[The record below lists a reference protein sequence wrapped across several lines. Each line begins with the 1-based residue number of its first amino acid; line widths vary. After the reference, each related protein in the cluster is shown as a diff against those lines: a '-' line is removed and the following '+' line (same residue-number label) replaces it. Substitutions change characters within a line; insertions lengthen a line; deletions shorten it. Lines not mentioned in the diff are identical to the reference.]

1 MDESREA
8 APLRD
13 CVAALFRDA
22 GYEVPELLAY
32 IDELE
37 CQNEKLKLEIRKLK
51 VDAVRRS
58 PSAQGMNSRLKDALR
73 E

>member
-1 MDESREA
+1 MDESREP

-13 CVAALFRDA
+13 CVSALFRDA

-32 IDELE
+32 IDNLE
-37 CQNEKLKLEIRKLK
+37 RENEKLKLENRKLK
-51 VDAVRRS
+51 TDAVRRS